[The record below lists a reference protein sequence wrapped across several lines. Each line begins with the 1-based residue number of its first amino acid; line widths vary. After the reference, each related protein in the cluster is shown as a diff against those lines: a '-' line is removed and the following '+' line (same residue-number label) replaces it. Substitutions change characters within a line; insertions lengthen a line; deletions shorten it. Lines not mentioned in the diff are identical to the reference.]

1 MTSIG
6 RLTQRCS
13 KGAGGVKKSILDHKE
28 EIEDATSVQR
38 WHICRRI
45 VGLEW
50 ITRYSKTLTSNS
62 GGKRETDEDWLFDD
76 AEGSER
82 VMIFQREA
90 LVASCGCNMS
100 ESSSP
105 SALQRVATQSTVRI
119 LNLG

>member
-28 EIEDATSVQR
+28 EIEDAISVQR

-62 GGKRETDEDWLFDD
+62 GGKRETC
-76 AEGSER
+76 EGGLSIN
-82 VMIFQREA
+82 VQGTEA
-90 LVASCGCNMS
+90 TMVF
-100 ESSSP
+100 
-105 SALQRVATQSTVRI
+105 
-119 LNLG
+119 